1 MAVVNLRFGFT
12 CMNPGSPT
20 RLSTVAWLMAGT
32 LLAAPAGAE
41 PTKEAREASKASFV
55 EARKLW
61 DGGNYL
67 EACAKFEE
75 SYQHAP
81 SVGNLLNLGR
91 CAERRGKLATAK
103 RYFERSA
110 EMAEAD
116 GEAERAKAARGLIAG
131 LEPRLSKV
139 EVTVDP
145 QPEGLEVTLDGQPIQ
160 LGGGP
165 VEVDPGEH
173 RIAAYAPGYERDEE
187 RVEIQSEGELR
198 SVALNLTKLPGPD
211 VTTGEERGPGL
222 LIGGIATAGVGAVGL
237 VIGSV
242 FGTMAL
248 GKQSDLEET
257 CTIPSQCP
265 RMRDDGTSFDAEQI
279 KSDARQDATIS
290 TASFAV
296 GGALVG
302 VGLTLILVDVL
313 TDDDSPPSDDVAFI
327 PYLGLEGAGAGLH
340 LRF

>member
-1 MAVVNLRFGFT
+1 
-12 CMNPGSPT
+12 MNPGSPT
-20 RLSTVAWLMAGT
+20 RPLGMAMALAGL
-32 LLAAPAGAE
+32 LLAGPIGAE
-41 PTKEAREASKASFV
+41 PLQEAREASKASFV
-55 EARKLW
+55 EARRLW
-61 DGGNYL
+61 DEGNYL

-75 SYQHAP
+75 SHQHAP

-116 GEAERAKAARGLIAG
+116 GEAERAQAARGLIAG

-139 EVTVDP
+139 DVAVEP
-145 QPEGLEVTLDGQPIQ
+145 QPEGLEVTLDGKPVT
-160 LGGGP
+160 LGSGP

-198 SVALNLTKLPGPD
+198 SVALSLTKLPGAE
-211 VTTGEERGPGL
+211 VTPEEEGGPGL
-222 LIGGIATAGVGAVGL
+222 LIGGIATAGLGAVGL
-237 VIGSV
+237 VIGGV
-242 FGTMAL
+242 FGGMAL
-248 GKQSDLEET
+248 SKEADLEDT
-257 CTIPSQCP
+257 CTVPSQCP
-265 RMRDDGTSFDAEQI
+265 DRRPDGSSFDVEQI
-279 KSDARQDATIS
+279 KDDARQDATIS
-290 TASFAV
+290 TVGFAV

-313 TDDDSPPSDDVAFI
+313 TGDDDGTPSDDVAFL
-327 PYLGLEGAGAGLH
+327 PYLGPEGAGAGLH
-340 LRF
+340 IRF